1 MDGNGRWAAA
11 KGLPRLEG
19 HRRGAERL
27 IETVDACI
35 DAGVNTLTVFAFS
48 AENWKRPLEEVS
60 GLFKL
65 GEWILRAH
73 LARLEKR
80 NVRLHVIGDITALPD
95 FVRSPLED
103 VIKSSKD
110 NTAFN
115 LVVALNYGARQ
126 EIVAAARSLAA
137 DVAAG
142 RLPPTIILTT
152 FDDDDLVLAGI
163 RAGAKGYMLKDVSLE
178 QLAEAI
184 QVVSKGGSLVLPAMS
199 QRLLSGLEGMN
210 THFVSLERPD
220 PLTERET
227 EILRL
232 MAGGFSNKEIANSLH
247 VAEGTIKNHVSNI
260 LSKLGVRDR
269 TRAVLKA
276 FELKIV

>member
-27 IETVDACI
+27 IETIDACI
-35 DAGVNTLTVFAFS
+35 DAGIGTLTVFAFS

-80 NVRLHVIGDITALPD
+80 NVRLRVIGDVTALPD
-95 FVRSPLED
+95 FVRGPLED
-103 VIKSSKD
+103 VIHSSRE
-110 NTAFN
+110 NTAFT

-126 EIVAAARSLAA
+126 EIVAAARSIAV

-142 RLPPTIILTT
+142 KLAPESVDWSAVEARLQTAGMPDPDLIIRTSGEFRLSNFLLLQSAYAEIVFASVFWPD
-152 FDDDDLVLAGI
+152 FDKAQLHLA
-163 RAGAKGYMLKDVSLE
+163 
-178 QLAEAI
+178 LAEYAQRERRFGMTREQIQAI
-184 QVVSKGGSLVLPAMS
+184 PA
-199 QRLLSGLEGMN
+199 
-210 THFVSLERPD
+210 P
-220 PLTERET
+220 
-227 EILRL
+227 
-232 MAGGFSNKEIANSLH
+232 
-247 VAEGTIKNHVSNI
+247 
-260 LSKLGVRDR
+260 
-269 TRAVLKA
+269 
-276 FELKIV
+276 

>member
-1 MDGNGRWAAA
+1 MSSPAPIAPVNPVPPRHIGIIMDGNGRWAAA

-27 IETVDACI
+27 IEIIDACI
-35 DAGVNTLTVFAFS
+35 DGGIGTLTVFAFS

-80 NVRLHVIGDITALPD
+80 NVRLRVIGDITALPE
-95 FVRSPLED
+95 FVRAPLED

-110 NTAFN
+110 NTAFT

-126 EIVAAARSLAA
+126 EIVAAAQALAA

-142 RLPPTIILTT
+142 KLAPSEVDWSAVETRLQTAGMPDPDLIIRTSGEFRLSNFLLLQSAYAEIVFASVFWPD
-152 FDDDDLVLAGI
+152 FDKAQLKLA
-163 RAGAKGYMLKDVSLE
+163 
-178 QLAEAI
+178 LAEYAKRERRFGQTREQI
-184 QVVSKGGSLVLPAMS
+184 QTSS
-199 QRLLSGLEGMN
+199 Q
-210 THFVSLERPD
+210 
-220 PLTERET
+220 
-227 EILRL
+227 
-232 MAGGFSNKEIANSLH
+232 A
-247 VAEGTIKNHVSNI
+247 
-260 LSKLGVRDR
+260 
-269 TRAVLKA
+269 
-276 FELKIV
+276 